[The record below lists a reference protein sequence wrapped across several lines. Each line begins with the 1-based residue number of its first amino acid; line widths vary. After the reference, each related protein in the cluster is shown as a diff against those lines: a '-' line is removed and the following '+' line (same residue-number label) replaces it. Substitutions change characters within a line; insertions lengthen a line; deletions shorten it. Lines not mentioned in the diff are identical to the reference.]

1 MQNLKIYNF
10 AELDS
15 EVQAWIIK
23 EKRDYINESAS
34 AFIETSVQD
43 ILTDVIYFFGK
54 VPVYVKIDC
63 HGDKIDVD
71 YSIQLNFSSTSERKL
86 LEQAKE
92 KLEKFSAVQF
102 KEIYAECISE
112 YEGSEIILSILIE
125 RIISRILG
133 VIREFY
139 SKFYNDDE
147 FVMNFLKG
155 NMENVVFLSPKDFGF
170 WTENGYQ
177 IPYYATLKDLI

>member
-1 MQNLKIYNF
+1 MQNLKIYDF
-10 AELDS
+10 AELNS
-15 EVQAWIIK
+15 EVQSWIIK

-43 ILTDVIYFFGK
+43 IITDVINFFDK
-54 VPVYVKIDC
+54 EPAYVYVACQNGKIGIDYC
-63 HGDKIDVD
+63 TQLDSSNDK
-71 YSIQLNFSSTSERKL
+71 EL
-86 LEQAKE
+86 LDRAKE

-102 KEIYAECISE
+102 KEIYTEVISE
-112 YEGSEIILSILIE
+112 YENVNLLLSVLIE
-125 RIISRILG
+125 KIISRILRI
-133 VIREFY
+133 VRDFY

-177 IPYYATLKDLI
+177 IPYYATLKDLM